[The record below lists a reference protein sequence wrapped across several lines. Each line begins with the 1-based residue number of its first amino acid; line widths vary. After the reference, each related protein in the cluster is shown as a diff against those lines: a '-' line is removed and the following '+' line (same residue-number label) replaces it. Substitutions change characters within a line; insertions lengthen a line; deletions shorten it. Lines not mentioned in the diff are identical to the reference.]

1 MLSKNQAK
9 NLRALHRKKTRRELG
24 LFLVEGEKVIA
35 ELLAAADWQ
44 LQSLYA
50 TAEFINAYKS
60 LIKQAG
66 VVLVECSAEEL
77 TSVSTLVSNTA
88 ALAVVKTP
96 EQAPA
101 MQFNN
106 NSWVLA
112 LDGINDPGNL
122 GSLLRIADWYGIGQ
136 VVCSPTTAEIYNP
149 KVITASKGS
158 FLRVEVNYLPLGT
171 FFDALPEGTPV
182 LGAYLEGESIHHLQP
197 SPQGGV
203 ILLGSEA
210 QGISAELA
218 TQVTCKI
225 TIPAFGAAESL
236 NVGVAAAVI
245 CDNLKRLSAS

>member
-1 MLSKNQAK
+1 
-9 NLRALHRKKTRRELG
+9 

-96 EQAPA
+96 EQAPV

-122 GSLLRIADWYGIGQ
+122 GSLLRIADWYGIEQ
-136 VVCSPTTAEIYNP
+136 VVCSPTTAEVYNP
-149 KVITASKGS
+149 KVIAASKGS
-158 FLRVEVNYLPLGT
+158 FLRVGLSYQPLDDFFNQLPANT
-171 FFDALPEGTPV
+171 AI
-182 LGAYLEGESIHHLQP
+182 LGAYLEGESIHQLEACP
-197 SPQGGV
+197 RGGV
-203 ILLGSEA
+203 ILLGNEA
-210 QGISAELA
+210 QGISQALA
-218 TQVTCKI
+218 ARVTRKI
-225 TIPAFGAAESL
+225 TIPTFGAAESL

-245 CDNLKRLSAS
+245 CDNLKRLGAG